1 MFRLDTHD
9 SLNGFFFN
17 VIWQLA
23 LQFHIY
29 LEDTD
34 LKDFRKAY
42 ILLFVNLC
50 ISIFKKIVKKS
61 NWENIIL

>member
-50 ISIFKKIVKKS
+50 ISIFKK
-61 NWENIIL
+61 